1 MSVSRVCSLSPRL
14 LLGAGKR
21 GKRERERG
29 VEGEGEGEGERRRE
43 GEREGW
49 SLSLSLSM
57 YIYVYS
63 IERER
68 RLIKEFKEFSL
79 YHVITWGKCTKLNF
93 TWERWQGKIGKISL
107 KISWNL

>member
-1 MSVSRVCSLSPRL
+1 
-14 LLGAGKR
+14 
-21 GKRERERG
+21 
-29 VEGEGEGEGERRRE
+29 
-43 GEREGW
+43 
-49 SLSLSLSM
+49 M

-63 IERER
+63 RERER